1 MLEWVNTNI
10 ALLTLIVLAWTLIE
24 VRRYVHAAREQVKA
38 SLEQVEVLHRPLLIM
53 VWETMDRGE
62 NLGYEMLKAE
72 PGKPFVFGIVPS
84 EGLRIR
90 NVGNGP
96 ALNVSYVLID
106 KNTGQE
112 VPALS
117 LLIPYLEVSPEPFQ
131 THISWNHLANHE
143 RLEFA
148 LTYESLGDVEY
159 KTKVSIDR
167 REKLNHNWE
176 FAVTQVKTVRQS
188 N

>member
-1 MLEWVNTNI
+1 MTTTTGGRLTRPFGLREALRLEEFCW
-10 ALLTLIVLAWTLIE
+10 A
-24 VRRYVHAAREQVKA
+24 
-38 SLEQVEVLHRPLLIM
+38 
-53 VWETMDRGE
+53 
-62 NLGYEMLKAE
+62 
-72 PGKPFVFGIVPS
+72 FGIVVKDFYY
-84 EGLRIR
+84 IR
-90 NVGNGP
+90 KNISS
-96 ALNVSYVLID
+96 NVSYVLID

-176 FAVTQVKTVRQS
+176 FAVTQVQTVRQS